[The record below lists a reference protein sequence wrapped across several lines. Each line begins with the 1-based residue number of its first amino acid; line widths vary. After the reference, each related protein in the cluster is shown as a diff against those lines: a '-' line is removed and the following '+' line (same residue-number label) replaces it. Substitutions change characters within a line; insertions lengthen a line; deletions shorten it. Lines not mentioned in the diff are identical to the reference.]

1 MFENRRD
8 GFLNKKYE
16 KMIERIKE
24 LFSKLPNWAQLIVWL
39 LLVVTLIILWVIIW
53 DFIGPSTKK
62 WFLYPLTYIILLI
75 IYGGATLFSGFHL
88 VKHTFS
94 VLRSISTKFGEV
106 KMKEV
111 PVLITGLIGYLFVYT
126 FWALFT
132 LMFLGFTVQW
142 ILDPFD
148 ISLQS
153 LGILPTLYPGYFV
166 DHPVYIFGY
175 KVIPIF
181 D

>member
-1 MFENRRD
+1 M
-8 GFLNKKYE
+8 KK
-16 KMIERIKE
+16 KTERIKE
-24 LFSKLPNWAQLIVWL
+24 LFLKLPNWAQLIVGFIL
-39 LLVVTLIILWVIIW
+39 LMAVIILCTIIW

-62 WFLYPLTYIILLI
+62 WFLNPLGYIIILA
-75 IYGGATLFSGFHL
+75 IYGGIALFSGYHL
-88 VKHTFS
+88 VRVTIG
-94 VLRSISTKFGEV
+94 VLRGIPKQFGET

-111 PVLITGLIGYLFVYT
+111 PGLIGYLFIYLIWIFFT
-126 FWALFT
+126 FT
-132 LMFLGFTVQW
+132 FLGATINW

-148 ISLQS
+148 MSLQS
-153 LGILPTLYPGYFV
+153 LGILPALYPGYFL

>member
-1 MFENRRD
+1 M
-8 GFLNKKYE
+8 
-16 KMIERIKE
+16 
-24 LFSKLPNWAQLIVWL
+24 AV
-39 LLVVTLIILWVIIW
+39 IILCTIIW

-62 WFLYPLTYIILLI
+62 WFLNPLGYIIILA
-75 IYGGATLFSGFHL
+75 IYGGIALFSGYHL
-88 VKHTFS
+88 VRVAIA
-94 VLRSISTKFGEV
+94 VLQGIPKQFGET

-111 PVLITGLIGYLFVYT
+111 PGLIGYLFIYLIWIFFT
-126 FWALFT
+126 FT
-132 LMFLGFTVQW
+132 FLGATINW

-148 ISLQS
+148 MSLQS
-153 LGILPTLYPGYFV
+153 LGILPALYPGYFL

>member
-16 KMIERIKE
+16 KMKKMIERIKE
-24 LFSKLPNWAQLIVWL
+24 LFSKLPNWAQVIVGLI
-39 LLVVTLIILWVIIW
+39 LVVTAIILWAIFW
-53 DFIGPSTKK
+53 DFVGPSTKK
-62 WFLYPLTYIILLI
+62 WFLNPLGYIIILVGTAGI
-75 IYGGATLFSGFHL
+75 TLYSSFHL
-88 VKHTFS
+88 VKVTFS
-94 VLRSISTKFGEV
+94 VLRGIPKHFGET

-111 PVLITGLIGYLFVYT
+111 PGLIGYLFIYFIWV
-126 FWALFT
+126 FFT
-132 LMFLGFTVQW
+132 LNLLGFTVQW
-142 ILDPFD
+142 LLRPFD
-148 ISLQS
+148 MSLQS
-153 LGILPTLYPGYFV
+153 LGILPHIYSGYFL

>member
-1 MFENRRD
+1 M
-8 GFLNKKYE
+8 G
-16 KMIERIKE
+16 
-24 LFSKLPNWAQLIVWL
+24 LI
-39 LLVVTLIILWVIIW
+39 LVVTVIILWAIIW

-62 WFLYPLTYIILLI
+62 WFLNPLGYIIILI
-75 IYGGATLFSGFHL
+75 GTAGATLYSGYHL
-88 VKHTFS
+88 VKVTIA
-94 VLRSISTKFGEV
+94 VLLGIPKHFGET

-111 PVLITGLIGYLFVYT
+111 PGLIGYLFIYLIWI
-126 FWALFT
+126 FLT
-132 LMFLGFTVQW
+132 LNLLGLTIQML
-142 ILDPFD
+142 LDPFG

>member
-1 MFENRRD
+1 M
-8 GFLNKKYE
+8 KKL
-16 KMIERIKE
+16 KE
-24 LFSKLPNWAQLIVWL
+24 LFSKLPEWAFYIVGFI
-39 LLVVTLIILWVIIW
+39 LVITVIILWVIIW

-62 WFLYPLTYIILLI
+62 LVLYPLTYIILLI

-126 FWALFT
+126 FWVFFT
-132 LMFLGFTVQW
+132 LGLLAMTVQW
-142 ILDPFD
+142 ILEPFG